1 VAVRPPS
8 GVPGLSRRSRLLL
21 IAGVVLLVVL
31 FGGTRLV
38 ETYVNWLWFG
48 EVGQRGVFT
57 TVIVTRAVLFL
68 VFTVLVAGAISGA
81 LLLAYR
87 SRPVFVPV
95 AGPDDPVARYRTT
108 IMTRLRWFGLG
119 IPLVVGVLSGLV
131 AQASWTTVQLWMN
144 GTSFGTTDPV
154 FNLDVGFYAF
164 DLPFYRLILDWLFVI
179 LVLAFLA
186 NLVTHYIFG
195 GLRLAGRG
203 GQLTRAARVQL
214 ATLAG
219 VFVLVK
225 AVAYWFDR
233 YALLSSNRNT
243 RFTGATYTDLN
254 AVLPARLILLAIAI
268 ICAASFF
275 AGVVLRDLRV
285 PALGLALLVFS
296 SVVVGAAWPAV
307 LQQFSVNPNEAQ
319 REATSIQRNI
329 DATRQAYN
337 IGGDNVSY
345 VSYSG
350 TDTVAPSDVKTDPTI
365 SNVRLLDPN
374 VVSPTF
380 TQQQQL
386 KNFYGFPNTLNVDRY
401 TVKGEQR
408 DYVVAARELDP
419 ANLSGNQTNWINRHT
434 VYTHGDGIVA
444 APANQV
450 NAAVG
455 DASGGGGSGNAG
467 SPVYTVSDLAS
478 PGDAATDPLAVVQPR
493 IYYGPLIGGSN
504 PDYAIVGGNGASRE
518 YDTDTATSTYDGS
531 GGVPV
536 GSLLHRLAFAGQYGE
551 RNLLFS
557 SAVSGDSKILF
568 KRDPA
573 TRVKAI
579 APWLTTDSETYPAV
593 VDGRIQWIVDGY
605 TTLNSFPYAQST
617 SLTTATTDSTETTGI
632 QQLPTDQVSYIRN
645 SVKATVDAY
654 DGTVTLYASDES
666 DPVLKA
672 WEKVFP
678 GVVKPASEVSPDLRA
693 HFRVPQDLF
702 KVQRELLTKYH
713 VSDPTEFYNSNN
725 FWDVATD
732 PTIENKTGSLNQPPY
747 YILAADPEDKT
758 KTSFQLTSAL
768 VGLNRQF
775 LSAYVTASSDPST
788 YGKITVLQLPTTVQ
802 SEGPQQ
808 VQNRMVSDGAVA
820 GELNPIRQNS
830 TTVTYGNLLT
840 LPIGASGLLYVEP
853 VYLRRSGQSS
863 SFPQLARVIVSYNNK
878 IGYAST
884 LGAAL
889 DQVIGAGAGSGVT
902 PPADGPTPG
911 TTTAPP
917 TSTTAPPTS
926 SAPGGTVT
934 QNQAVAGLNSAL
946 AQVKSAQTSGDLGR
960 LGTALT
966 QLDAAVQ
973 AYERATGQPVPTTAL
988 TAPPTPA
995 TPTPTATG

>member
-1 VAVRPPS
+1 MAVRPPA

-31 FGGTRLV
+31 FGGSRLI
-38 ETYVNWLWFG
+38 ESYVDWLWFG
-48 EVGQRGVFT
+48 EVGQRGVYT
-57 TVIVTRAVLFL
+57 TVLVTRFVLFL
-68 VFTVLVAGAISGA
+68 VFGLLVAAAIAGA

-108 IMTRLRWFGLG
+108 IMTRLRLFGLG

-131 AQASWTTVQLWMN
+131 AQSSWSTIQLWLHSA
-144 GTSFGTTDPV
+144 TFGTTDPV

-164 DLPFYRLILDWLFVI
+164 NLPFYRLVLDWLFVV

-214 ATLAG
+214 AVLAG
-219 VFVLVK
+219 LFVLVK

-233 YALLSSNRNT
+233 YALLSSNRNS

-254 AVLPARLILLAIAI
+254 AVLPAKLILLAIAV
-268 ICAASFF
+268 ICAAAFF

-307 LQQFSVNPNEAQ
+307 LQQFSVSPNESQ
-319 REATSIQRNI
+319 REAVSIQRNI
-329 DATRQAYN
+329 DATRQAYG
-337 IGGDNVSY
+337 IGDDKVTY
-345 VSYSG
+345 VDYSG
-350 TDTVAPSDVKTDPTI
+350 TDSGPIADVAKDPTI

-401 TVKGEQR
+401 TVNGQLR

-419 ANLSGNQTNWINRHT
+419 QNLSGNQTNWINRHT

-444 APANQV
+444 APANTV
-450 NAAVG
+450 NTPV
-455 DASGGGGSGNAG
+455 DNVSSGTASGNAG
-467 SPVYTVSDLAS
+467 SPVYTVSDLAT
-478 PGDAATDPLAVVQPR
+478 PGDVAANPLAVTQPR
-493 IYYGPLIGGSN
+493 TYYGPLIGGAS
-504 PDYAIVGGNGASRE
+504 PDYAIVGGSGPARE
-518 YDTDTATSTYDGS
+518 YDTDTASSTYQGA

-536 GSLLHRLAFAGQYGE
+536 GSLVNRLAFAGQYGE
-551 RNLLFS
+551 RNILFS
-557 SAVSGDSKILF
+557 SAVSGDSKIIF
-568 KRDPA
+568 KRDPTA
-573 TRVKAI
+573 RVKAI
-579 APWLTTDSETYPAV
+579 APWLTPDSETYPAV
-593 VDGRIQWIVDGY
+593 VDGRIKWIVDGY
-605 TTLNSFPYAQST
+605 TTLESFPYAQST
-617 SLTTATTDSTETTGI
+617 SLANATADSAETTGI

-654 DGTVTLYASDES
+654 DGTVTLYANDES

-672 WEKVFP
+672 WESVFP
-678 GVVKPASEVSPDLRA
+678 GVVKPASDVSPALRA

-702 KVQRELLTKYH
+702 KVQRQLLTKYH

-725 FWDVATD
+725 FWDVSTD
-732 PTIENKTGSLNQPPY
+732 PTIDNNTNNLNQPPY
-747 YILAADPEDKT
+747 YVLAADPRNKT
-758 KTSFQLTSAL
+758 KLSFQLTSAL
-768 VGLNRQF
+768 VGLKRQF
-775 LSAYVTASSDPST
+775 LSAYVSVSSDPDT
-788 YGKITVLQLPTTVQ
+788 YGRITVLQLPTTVQ
-802 SEGPQQ
+802 SDGPQQ
-808 VQNRMVSDGAVA
+808 VQNRITSNGGVA
-820 GELNPIRQNS
+820 SVLNPIRQNS

-840 LPIGASGLLYVEP
+840 LPIGQSGLLYVEP
-853 VYLRRSGQSS
+853 VYTRRSNTPS
-863 SFPQLARVIVSYNNK
+863 SFPQLARVIVSYNTRVGFATNLADALTQVF
-878 IGYAST
+878 GPGG
-884 LGAAL
+884 GATA
-889 DQVIGAGAGSGVT
+889 T
-902 PPADGPTPG
+902 PPAGGPGGTGTP
-911 TTTAPP
+911 TTTPSG
-917 TSTTAPPTS
+917 TSTTAPPS
-926 SAPGGTVT
+926 SSVVPPGPGSAE
-934 QNQAVAGLNSAL
+934 QAVLGLNAAL
-946 AQVKSAQTSGDLGR
+946 AAVRSAQTSGDLGR

-966 QLDAAVQ
+966 QLDVAVQ
-973 AYERATGQPVPTTAL
+973 AYQQATGQTVSP
-988 TAPPTPA
+988 
-995 TPTPTATG
+995 TPTPTG

>member
-1 VAVRPPS
+1 MAVRPPS

-31 FGGTRLV
+31 FGGSRLV
-38 ETYVNWLWFG
+38 DSYVNWLWFG
-48 EVGQRGVFT
+48 EVGRRGVFT
-57 TVIVTRAVLFL
+57 TVLVTRLVLFL
-68 VFTVLVAGAISGA
+68 VFAVLVAGAIGGA

-119 IPLVVGVLSGLV
+119 IPVVVGVLSGLV
-131 AQASWTTVQLWMN
+131 AQSSWTTVQLWLH

-154 FNLDVGFYAF
+154 FHLDVGFYAF
-164 DLPFYRLILDWLFVI
+164 DLPFYRLVLDWLFVV
-179 LVLAFLA
+179 LVLAFVA

-214 ATLAG
+214 AALAG

-233 YALLSSNRNT
+233 YALLSSNRNS

-254 AVLPARLILLAIAI
+254 AVLPAKLILLAIAV
-268 ICAASFF
+268 ICAAAFF

-307 LQQFSVNPNEAQ
+307 LQQFSVGPNEAQ
-319 REATSIQRNI
+319 REATPIQRNI
-329 DATRQAYN
+329 DATRQAYG
-337 IGGDNVSY
+337 IGPDNVSY
-345 VSYSG
+345 VKYDG
-350 TDTVAPSDVKTDPTI
+350 TGSDPITGAATDPTI

-401 TVKGEQR
+401 TVGGQLR

-419 ANLSGNQTNWINRHT
+419 QNLSGNQTNWINRHT

-444 APANQV
+444 APANTV
-450 NAAVG
+450 NAPVDNVAAG
-455 DASGGGGSGNAG
+455 ASGGKEGT
-467 SPVYTVSDLAS
+467 PVYISSDLAS
-478 PGDAATDPLAVVQPR
+478 PGDPATNPFSVTQPR
-493 IYYGPLIGGSN
+493 IYYGPLIGGAS
-504 PDYAIVGGNGASRE
+504 PDYAIVGGSGGARE
-518 YDTDTATSTYDGS
+518 YDTENASSTYQGS
-531 GGVPV
+531 GGIPV
-536 GSLLHRLAFAGQYGE
+536 GSLLNRLAFAGQYGE

-557 SAVSGDSKILF
+557 GAVSGDSKILF
-568 KRDPA
+568 KRDPIA
-573 TRVKAI
+573 RVKAI
-579 APWLTTDSETYPAV
+579 APWLTTDSQTYPAV

-605 TTLNSFPYAQST
+605 TTLDSFPYAQST
-617 SLTTATTDSTETTGI
+617 SLTAATTDSTETTGI

-654 DGTVTLYASDES
+654 DGTVTLYANDES

-672 WEKVFP
+672 WESVFP
-678 GVVKPASEVSPDLRA
+678 GVVQPSSSVSPELRA

-702 KVQRELLTKYH
+702 KVQRQLLTKYH
-713 VSDPTEFYNSNN
+713 VSDPTEFYNSSN
-725 FWDVATD
+725 FWDVSSD
-732 PTIENKTGSLNQPPY
+732 PTVDTNNANLNQPPY
-747 YILAADPEDKT
+747 YVLAADPTSKS
-758 KTSFQLTSAL
+758 KASFQLTSVL

-775 LSAYVTASSDPST
+775 LSAYMSVSSDPDT
-788 YGKITVLQLPTTVQ
+788 YGKITVLQLPTTAQ

-808 VQNRMVSDGAVA
+808 VQNRIATNSTIA
-820 GELNPIRQNS
+820 GVLNPIKQS
-830 TTVTYGNLLT
+830 QGTVTYGNLLT
-840 LPIGASGLLYVEP
+840 LPVGTSGLLYVEP
-853 VYLRRSGQSS
+853 VYVRRANNAA
-863 SFPQLARVIVSYNNK
+863 SFPQLLRVVVSYNNAV
-878 IGYAST
+878 GFAANLT
-884 LGAAL
+884 DALNQVRGAAP
-889 DQVIGAGAGSGVT
+889 ATATTPANGST
-902 PPADGPTPG
+902 PTPG
-911 TTTAPP
+911 ATTTAPP
-917 TSTTAPPTS
+917 SSSAPSSSSTTAPPAGS
-926 SAPGGTVT
+926 SAG
-934 QNQAVAGLNSAL
+934 QAVTNLAAAL
-946 AQVKSAQTSGDLGR
+946 AAVKVAQGSGDLGK
-960 LGTALT
+960 LGAALS

-973 AYERATGQPVPTTAL
+973 AYQSATGQPAPTST
-988 TAPPTPA
+988 TAPP
-995 TPTPTATG
+995 PTS